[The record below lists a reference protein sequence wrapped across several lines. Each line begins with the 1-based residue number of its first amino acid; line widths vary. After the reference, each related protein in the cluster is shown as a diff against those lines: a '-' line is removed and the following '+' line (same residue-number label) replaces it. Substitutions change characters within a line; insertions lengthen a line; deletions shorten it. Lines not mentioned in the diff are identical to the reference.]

1 MNGAAASCDA
11 IDPADRP
18 EPLDALDALDALD
31 RRIINA
37 LQRGLPL
44 VPRPYAE
51 AAAALGINEA
61 VLLARLRALLAAG
74 VLTRFGPL
82 YQVDRAGGRFV
93 LCACHAPAARMEA
106 VIAAINAHPEVAHH
120 YARTH
125 HLNLWFV
132 VAVARP
138 EQVAPVL
145 ARIAAAAGVE
155 VLPFPKEREFFVNLY
170 LPA

>member
-1 MNGAAASCDA
+1 MKHACAA
-11 IDPADRP
+11 P
-18 EPLDALDALDALD
+18 EATDPLDPLD

-44 VPRPYAE
+44 VPRPYAQ
-51 AAAALGINEA
+51 AAAALGIDEGM
-61 VLLARLRALLAAG
+61 LLERLRALLARG

-82 YQVDRAGGRFV
+82 YQIERAGGRFV
-93 LCACHAPAARMEA
+93 LCACHAPAARLEA

-120 YARTH
+120 YSRTH

-132 VAVARP
+132 LAVARP

-155 VLPFPKEREFFVNLY
+155 VLPFPKQREFFVNLY

>member
-1 MNGAAASCDA
+1 MGSHACGAALADTIDA
-11 IDPADRP
+11 V
-18 EPLDALDALDALD
+18 D

-51 AAAALGINEA
+51 AAAALGIVEDE
-61 VLLARLRALLAAG
+61 LLARLRQLLDHG

-82 YQVDRAGGRFV
+82 YQIERAGGRFV
-93 LCACHAPAARMEA
+93 LCACHAPEPRLDA
-106 VIAAINAHPEVAHH
+106 VAGAINAFPEVAHH
-120 YARTH
+120 YQRTH

-132 VAVARP
+132 LAVARG
-138 EQVAPVL
+138 EDVAPVL
-145 ARIAAAAGVE
+145 ARIAAAADVE
-155 VLPFPKEREFFVNLY
+155 ILPFPKEREFFVNLF

>member
-1 MNGAAASCDA
+1 MTC
-11 IDPADRP
+11 PANSSSTT
-18 EPLDALDALDALD
+18 PLDDTD
-31 RRIINA
+31 RSIVNA

-51 AAAALGINEA
+51 AARALGIAEDE
-61 VLLARLRALLAAG
+61 LLARLRALLAAG

-82 YQVDRAGGRFV
+82 YQIERAGGRFV
-93 LCACHAPAARMEA
+93 LCACHAPAPRLEA
-106 VIAAINAHPEVAHH
+106 VAAAINAFPEVAHH
-120 YARTH
+120 YLRTH

-132 VAVARP
+132 LAVGQADAVAP
-138 EQVAPVL
+138 AL

-155 VLPFPKEREFFVNLY
+155 ILPFPKEREFFVNLY

>member
-1 MNGAAASCDA
+1 MNGAASCDVT
-11 IDPADRP
+11 DPH
-18 EPLDALDALDALD
+18 EPLDPLD
-31 RRIINA
+31 RRIVNA

-51 AAAALGINEA
+51 AAAALGISEA
-61 VLLARLRALLAAG
+61 VLLERLRALLAVG

-82 YQVDRAGGRFV
+82 YQVERAGGRFV
-93 LCACHAPAARMEA
+93 LCACHAPAARLEA

-132 VAVARP
+132 LAVARP

>member
-1 MNGAAASCDA
+1 MTTTGTSCDA
-11 IDPADRP
+11 IDPSVSPDAVDR
-18 EPLDALDALDALD
+18 LDALD

-51 AAAALGINEA
+51 AAAALGITEA
-61 VLLARLRALLAAG
+61 VLLERLRALLAGG

-82 YQVDRAGGRFV
+82 YQVERAGGSFV

-106 VIAAINAHPEVAHH
+106 IIAAINAHPEVAHH

-132 VAVARP
+132 LAVALP

>member
-1 MNGAAASCDA
+1 MTADASGAVLPDTVDTIDA
-11 IDPADRP
+11 T
-18 EPLDALDALDALD
+18 D

-51 AAAALGINEA
+51 AAASLGIAEDE
-61 VLLARLRALLAAG
+61 LLARLRRLLDRG

-82 YQVDRAGGRFV
+82 YQIERAGGRFV
-93 LCACHAPAARMEA
+93 LCACHAPAQRLDA
-106 VIAAINAHPEVAHH
+106 VAGAINAFPEVAHH
-120 YARTH
+120 YQRTH

-132 VAVARP
+132 LAVARA
-138 EQVAPVL
+138 EDVAPAL
-145 ARIAAAAGVE
+145 DRIAAAAGVE
-155 VLPFPKEREFFVNLY
+155 ILPFPKAREFFVNLY

>member
-1 MNGAAASCDA
+1 MTADASGAVLPDSFDT
-11 IDPADRP
+11 IDTIVAT
-18 EPLDALDALDALD
+18 D

-51 AAAALGINEA
+51 AAASLGIAEDE
-61 VLLARLRALLAAG
+61 LLARLRRLLDHG

-82 YQVDRAGGRFV
+82 YQIERAGGRFV
-93 LCACHAPAARMEA
+93 LCACHAPEQRLDA
-106 VIAAINAHPEVAHH
+106 VAAAINAFPEVAHH
-120 YARTH
+120 YQRTH

-132 VAVARP
+132 LAVARA
-138 EQVAPVL
+138 EDVAPAL
-145 ARIAAAAGVE
+145 ARIGAAAGVE
-155 VLPFPKEREFFVNLY
+155 ILPFPKEREFFVNLY

>member
-18 EPLDALDALDALD
+18 DPFDALDALD

-82 YQVDRAGGRFV
+82 YQVERAGGRFV
-93 LCACHAPAARMEA
+93 LCACHAPAARLEA

-170 LPA
+170 LPT